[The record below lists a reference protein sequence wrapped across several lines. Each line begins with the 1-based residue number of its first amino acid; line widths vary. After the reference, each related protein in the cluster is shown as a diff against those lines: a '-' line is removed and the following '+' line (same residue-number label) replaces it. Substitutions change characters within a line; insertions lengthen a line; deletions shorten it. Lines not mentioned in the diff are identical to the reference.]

1 MLAAVSWFVGP
12 MTSASKTAM
21 PRGST
26 GHRSRRRSRMIIA
39 AIVVA
44 LHVIVGRLIATDR
57 PAYGARA
64 QSTVLVATLIH
75 SAQSVPPEP
84 DVPPPP
90 PSEPIKS
97 DGESPAI
104 EGTPAPIAAMAIPI
118 PAPGEAPPSATIVIE
133 EAGFDTQALSLRC
146 ETAYPNTSADLSLPG
161 STTMLVR
168 VERDG
173 RPSETKII
181 LSSGSD
187 TFDQAA
193 TACILSLGLFEPGD
207 DAMGRVA
214 TWRKLVWSND
224 AKR

>member
-1 MLAAVSWFVGP
+1 MLAAVLRFVGP
-12 MTSASKTAM
+12 MTSAPKAAM
-21 PRGST
+21 PRRSAAQGS
-26 GHRSRRRSRMIIA
+26 HRRSRMIIA

-90 PSEPIKS
+90 SEPIKS

-118 PAPGEAPPSATIVIE
+118 PAPGEARPSATIVIE

-168 VERDG
+168 VEHDG

-214 TWRKLVWSND
+214 TWRKLVWSNE